1 MSEAQKQTIDFELVS
16 PERKLV
22 SEPVSMVVIPGSE
35 GEMGVGPGHS
45 SVLSSLNPGIVAL
58 YTNNN
63 EEPRKIFVAGGFADV
78 TAEICTVLA
87 EEAIPLEDLK
97 QSEID
102 QELKDLSEDLGMAS
116 EDADKAKIEV
126 RIRVAKAKRRAVTGE
141 AIF

>member
-1 MSEAQKQTIDFELVS
+1 MTEQSTIDFELVS

-22 SEPVSMVVIPGSE
+22 SEPVNMVVIPGSE
-35 GEMGVGPGHS
+35 GEMGVGSGHS
-45 SVLSSLNPGIVAL
+45 SVLSSLNPGVIAL
-58 YTNNN
+58 YTNDN

-87 EEAIPLEDLK
+87 EEAILLEDLN

-102 QELKDLSEDLGMAS
+102 QELKDLNEDLGMAAEES
-116 EDADKAKIEV
+116 DKAKIED
-126 RIRVAKAKRRAVTGE
+126 RITITKAKRRAVTGE